1 MKMWPTLCSES
12 DWRKTDLQ
20 ICSNPNISL
29 KWKAEVQSPL
39 FQDCCI
45 WNTYQRNDNL
55 LGEKSTLNLR
65 KIVIPQNFPTTQRRH
80 DDSIYCSWVALS
92 NSKQFVLDT
101 QEFLIKVLGVHLYFK
116 KIFFL
121 KNILIHMGQNSKQ
134 INIAKYVSKFLIYGA
149 KMLKKCVKSQ
159 KKNFC
164 TLSFF
169 AKSS

>member
-20 ICSNPNISL
+20 ICANPNISL

-45 WNTYQRNDNL
+45 WNTYQHNDNL
-55 LGEKSTLNLR
+55 LGEKSTLNLW
-65 KIVIPQNFPTTQRRH
+65 KIVIPKNFPTTQRRH

-101 QEFLIKVLGVHLYFK
+101 WEFLIKVLGVHLYFK

-121 KNILIHMGQNSKQ
+121 KNIL
-134 INIAKYVSKFLIYGA
+134 LISND
-149 KMLKKCVKSQ
+149 KIS
-159 KKNFC
+159 
-164 TLSFF
+164 
-169 AKSS
+169 